1 MYIRKSY
8 NKCTNHNIGTE
19 DKSLIN
25 LERITGATKPKIET
39 IEQTVKIIE
48 INLVKIEK
56 RERAS
61 AQRTREKFSS

>member
-1 MYIRKSY
+1 MHIRKSY
-8 NKCTNHNIGTE
+8 NKCTNNNIGTE

-25 LERITGATKPKIET
+25 LERRAGAKKSKIKA
-39 IEQTVKIIE
+39 IEQAIKIVE

-61 AQRTREKFSS
+61 TSGT

>member
-8 NKCTNHNIGTE
+8 NKCTNNNIGTE

-25 LERITGATKPKIET
+25 LERIAGATKPKIET

-61 AQRTREKFSS
+61 A